1 MSCLSVLLI
10 ALKARVCLVF
20 VLARLKLEKVGLLTK
35 EYESFCPDLVVQGC
49 NPATRDME
57 AGEESIKALAVE
69 DLETSLHKLTGP
81 ALKIKP
87 AKSWVCLS
95 GGAWQPVRPVVNLR
109 NVLKVYSIGFK
120 LLQFL
125 FRLWVWML
133 CLRALR
139 VCPAALQTGSWC

>member
-1 MSCLSVLLI
+1 
-10 ALKARVCLVF
+10 
-20 VLARLKLEKVGLLTK
+20 
-35 EYESFCPDLVVQGC
+35 
-49 NPATRDME
+49 ME

-69 DLETSLHKLTGP
+69 DLETSLHKLTRP

-95 GGAWQPVRPVVNLR
+95 GGAIAWQPVRPVVNLR